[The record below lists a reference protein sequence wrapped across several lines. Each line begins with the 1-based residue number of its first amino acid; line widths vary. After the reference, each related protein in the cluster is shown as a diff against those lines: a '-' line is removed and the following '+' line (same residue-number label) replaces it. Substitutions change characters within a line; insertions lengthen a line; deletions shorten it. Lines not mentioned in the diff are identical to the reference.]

1 MNSLETEMLSW
12 REWQVLQA
20 LVKTYVT
27 MGVPVGSRTLLDR
40 ETLGVSPATIRN
52 TLGVLEERGFLHQ
65 PHTSA
70 GRIPTDRGYRLYV
83 EQCVD
88 QDCALPAGEGAQLR
102 QHLDEH
108 LAEAGVDEILGQL
121 AKIIGQ
127 VSNQLGL
134 VMAPAFEQG
143 IFQKVEL
150 VKLSEQRLLLVLTIH
165 QGSVRSLVIEVGSA
179 STQRDLEILGNQ
191 INQRL
196 HGLTMAQIGAS
207 MRERLASVETGNPQ
221 LLRVITEEIE
231 GLHRTGGGDLHL
243 AGTRNICLQPEFRDP
258 QRMAEL
264 IDLVERKDA
273 LAQML
278 QRRQGMVVTIGREH
292 QAQEMQLCSVVTASY
307 EVDGA
312 VGIIGVIGPTR
323 MPYERVAAL
332 VNYLASRAAEF
343 VG

>member
-1 MNSLETEMLSW
+1 MNPMENEMLSW

-20 LVKTYVT
+20 LVKSYVAL
-27 MGVPVGSRTLLDR
+27 GVPVGSRTLLDR
-40 ETLGVSPATIRN
+40 ETLGISAATIRS
-52 TLGVLEERGFLHQ
+52 TLATLEEKEYLRQ

-70 GRIPTDRGYRLYV
+70 GRIPTDRGYRRYV
-83 EQCVD
+83 EQWVD
-88 QDCALPAGEGAQLR
+88 RECALPEGEGAQLR
-102 QHLDEH
+102 QHLTDQLPEG
-108 LAEAGVDEILGQL
+108 GVDDILGQL

-143 IFQKVEL
+143 IFHKVEL
-150 VKLSEQRLLLVLTIH
+150 VALSEQRLLLVLTIH
-165 QGSVRSLVIEVGSA
+165 QGSVRSLVIEVGTATS
-179 STQRDLEILGNQ
+179 QRDLEILSAQ

-196 HGLTMAQIGAS
+196 HGLTMAQIRAS
-207 MRERLASVETGNPQ
+207 MRERMASVETGDPQ
-221 LLRVITEEIE
+221 LLRVISEEIE
-231 GLHRTGGGDLHL
+231 GLSNAGPGDLHV

-258 QRMAEL
+258 QRIAEL
-264 IDLVERKDA
+264 IDLVERKEA

-292 QAQEMQLCSVVTASY
+292 EAQEMQLCSVVTASY

-323 MPYERVAAL
+323 MPYERVVAL
-332 VNYLASRAAEF
+332 VKYMACRAAEF

>member
-1 MNSLETEMLSW
+1 MQNEMLSW

-20 LVKTYVT
+20 LVKSYVAL
-27 MGVPVGSRTLLDR
+27 GVPVGSRTLLDR
-40 ETLGVSPATIRN
+40 ETLGISAATIRSA
-52 TLGVLEERGFLHQ
+52 LVALEEKEYLHQ

-70 GRIPTDRGYRLYV
+70 GRIPTDRGYRHYV

-88 QDCALPAGEGAQLR
+88 RDCALPEGEDAQLR
-102 QHLDEH
+102 QHLTDQLPEG
-108 LAEAGVDEILGQL
+108 GVDDILGQL

-143 IFQKVEL
+143 IFHKVEL

-165 QGSVRSLVIEVGSA
+165 QGSVKSLVIEVDS
-179 STQRDLEILGNQ
+179 STSQRDLEILSAQ

-196 HGLTMAQIGAS
+196 HGLTMAQIRAS
-207 MRERLASVETGNPQ
+207 MRERLASVETGDPQ
-221 LLRVITEEIE
+221 LLRVISEEIE
-231 GLHRTGGGDLHL
+231 GLTSAGPGGLHV

-258 QRMAEL
+258 LRMADL
-264 IDLVERKDA
+264 VDLVEKKEI

-292 QAQEMQLCSVVTASY
+292 EAQEMQLCSLVTASY

-332 VNYLASRAAEF
+332 VNYMACRAVEF

>member
-1 MNSLETEMLSW
+1 MNSMEQELLSW

-27 MGVPVGSRTLLDR
+27 VGIPVGSRTLLDR
-40 ETLGVSPATIRN
+40 EILGISAATIRN
-52 TLGVLEERGFLHQ
+52 TLAALEEKEFLHQ

-70 GRIPTDRGYRLYV
+70 GRIPTDKGYRLYV

-88 QDCALPAGEGAQLR
+88 QDCALPDGEGDQLR
-102 QHLDEH
+102 QHLNEQ
-108 LAEAGVDEILGQL
+108 LAEGGIDEILGQL

-143 IFQKVEL
+143 IFHKVEL
-150 VKLSEQRLLLVLTIH
+150 VRLSEQRLLLVLTIH

-179 STQRDLEILGNQ
+179 CSQRDLEILSGQ

-207 MRERLASVETGNPQ
+207 VRERMASVETGNPQ
-221 LLRVITEEIE
+221 LLKVISAEIE
-231 GLHRTGGGDLHL
+231 GLHRAGAGDLHV

-264 IDLVERKDA
+264 IDLVERKES

-278 QRRQGMVVTIGREH
+278 QRRQGTVVTIGREH
-292 QAQEMQLCSVVTASY
+292 QVQEMQLCSVVTASY

>member
-1 MNSLETEMLSW
+1 MNPMQNEMLSW

-20 LVKTYVT
+20 LVKSYVT
-27 MGVPVGSRTLLDR
+27 LGVPVGSRTLLDR
-40 ETLGVSPATIRN
+40 ETLGISPATIRS
-52 TLGVLEERGFLHQ
+52 TLAALEEKEYLHQ

-83 EQCVD
+83 EQGVD
-88 QDCALPAGEGAQLR
+88 RDCALPEGEGAQLR
-102 QHLDEH
+102 QQLTDHLPEG
-108 LAEAGVDEILGQL
+108 GVDDILGQL

-134 VMAPAFEQG
+134 VVAPAFEQG
-143 IFQKVEL
+143 IFHKVEL

-165 QGSVRSLVIEVGSA
+165 QGSVRSLVIEVGS
-179 STQRDLEILGNQ
+179 STSQRDLEILSAQ

-196 HGLTMAQIGAS
+196 QGLTMAQIRAS
-207 MRERLASVETGNPQ
+207 MRERMASVETGDPQ
-221 LLRVITEEIE
+221 LLRVISEEIE
-231 GLHRTGGGDLHL
+231 GLHRAGPGDLHV

-264 IDLVERKDA
+264 IDLVEKKEA

-278 QRRQGMVVTIGREH
+278 QQRQGMVVTIGREH
-292 QAQEMQLCSVVTASY
+292 QAQEMQLCSLVTASY

-312 VGIIGVIGPTR
+312 VGIIGIIGPTR
-323 MPYERVAAL
+323 MPYERVVAL
-332 VNYLASRAAEF
+332 VNYMACRAAEF

>member
-1 MNSLETEMLSW
+1 MLSW

-20 LVKTYVT
+20 LVKTYVEV
-27 MGVPVGSRTLLDR
+27 GVPVGSRTLLDR
-40 ETLGVSPATIRN
+40 ETLGISAATIRN
-52 TLGVLEERGFLHQ
+52 TLAVLEEKELLQQ

-70 GRIPTDRGYRLYV
+70 GRIPTDKGYRLYV

-88 QDCALPAGEGAQLR
+88 PDCALPEGEGAQLR
-102 QHLDEH
+102 QQLHEH

-121 AKIIGQ
+121 AKILGQ
-127 VSNQLGL
+127 VSHQLGV

-143 IFQKVEL
+143 IFHKVEL
-150 VKLSEQRLLLVLTIH
+150 VKLSEQRLLLVLSIH

-179 STQRDLEILGNQ
+179 CSQRDLELLSGQ

-196 HGLTMAQIGAS
+196 QGLSMAQIRAS
-207 MRERLASVETGNPQ
+207 MRERLASVETGDPQ
-221 LLRVITEEIE
+221 LLRVISEEIE
-231 GLHRTGGGDLHL
+231 GLHRAGAGDLHV

-264 IDLVERKDA
+264 IDLVERKEA

-278 QRRQGMVVTIGREH
+278 QQRQGMVVTIGREH
-292 QAQEMQLCSVVTASY
+292 QVQEMQWCSVVTASY

-312 VGIIGVIGPTR
+312 VGLIGVIGPTR

-332 VNYLASRAAEF
+332 VNYLASRAAQF

>member
-1 MNSLETEMLSW
+1 MLSW

-20 LVKTYVT
+20 LVRTYVAL
-27 MGVPVGSRTLLDR
+27 GVPVGSRTLLGR
-40 ETLGVSPATIRN
+40 ELLGISPATVRN
-52 TLGVLEERGFLHQ
+52 TLALLEEKEFLSQ

-70 GRIPTDRGYRLYV
+70 GRIPTDKGYRLYV

-88 QDCALPAGEGAQLR
+88 RDCALPEGEGVQLS
-102 QHLDEH
+102 QQLHDQ
-108 LAEAGVDEILGQL
+108 LAEGGVDEILGQL

-165 QGSVRSLVIEVGSA
+165 QGSVRSLVIEVGWRTS
-179 STQRDLEILGNQ
+179 QRDLELLSAQ

-196 HGLTMAQIGAS
+196 HGLTMAQIRAS
-207 MRERLASVETGNPQ
+207 MRERLASVETGDPR
-221 LLRVITEEIE
+221 LLRVISEEIE
-231 GLHRTGGGDLHL
+231 GLGSGPGDLHV

-264 IDLVERKDA
+264 IDLVEKKEP

-292 QAQEMQLCSVVTASY
+292 EAQEMQRCSVVTASY

-332 VNYLASRAAEF
+332 VNFLASRAAEF

>member
-1 MNSLETEMLSW
+1 MNPMEREVLSW

-20 LVKTYVT
+20 LVKTYVAL
-27 MGVPVGSRTLLDR
+27 GVPVGSRTLLDR
-40 ETLGVSPATIRN
+40 EILGISAATIRN
-52 TLGVLEERGFLHQ
+52 TLAALEEKEYLHQ

-70 GRIPTDRGYRLYV
+70 GRIPTDKGYRLYV

-88 QDCALPAGEGAQLR
+88 RDSALPEGEGAQLR
-102 QHLDEH
+102 QHLTDQLPEG
-108 LAEAGVDEILGQL
+108 GVDEILGQL
-121 AKIIGQ
+121 AQVIGQ

-165 QGSVRSLVIEVGSA
+165 QGSVRSLVIEVGTRTS
-179 STQRDLEILGNQ
+179 QRDLEILSAQ

-196 HGLTMAQIGAS
+196 QGLTMAQIRAS
-207 MRERLASVETGNPQ
+207 MRERMASLETGDPQ
-221 LLRVITEEIE
+221 LLRVISEEIE
-231 GLHRTGGGDLHL
+231 GLHRAGPGDLHV

-264 IDLVERKDA
+264 IDLVEKKA
-273 LAQML
+273 VLAQML

-292 QAQEMQLCSVVTASY
+292 EALEMQLCSVVTASY

-312 VGIIGVIGPTR
+312 LGVIGVIGPTR
-323 MPYERVAAL
+323 MPYARVVAL
-332 VNYLASRAAEF
+332 VNYMACRAAEF

>member
-1 MNSLETEMLSW
+1 MSPRENEMLSW

-20 LVKTYVT
+20 LVKSYVAL
-27 MGVPVGSRTLLDR
+27 GVPVGSRTLLDR
-40 ETLGVSPATIRN
+40 ELLGVSAATIRN
-52 TLGVLEERGFLHQ
+52 TLVALEEKAYLHQ
-65 PHTSA
+65 RHTSA
-70 GRIPTDRGYRLYV
+70 GRIPTDKGYRLYV
-83 EQCVD
+83 EQCVN
-88 QDCALPAGEGAQLR
+88 LPEDEGAQLR
-102 QHLDEH
+102 QHLTDQLPEG
-108 LAEAGVDEILGQL
+108 GVDDILGQL
-121 AKIIGQ
+121 AKILGQ

-134 VMAPAFEQG
+134 VLAPAFEQG
-143 IFQKVEL
+143 IFHKVEL

-165 QGSVRSLVIEVGSA
+165 QGSVKSLVIEVGSSA
-179 STQRDLEILGNQ
+179 SQRDLEILSAQ

-196 HGLTMAQIGAS
+196 HGLTMAQIRAS
-207 MRERLASVETGNPQ
+207 MRERLASVETGDPQ
-221 LLRVITEEIE
+221 LLRVISEEIE
-231 GLHRTGGGDLHL
+231 GLSNAGPGDLHV

-264 IDLVERKDA
+264 IDLVEKKET

-292 QAQEMQLCSVVTASY
+292 EAQEMQLCSVVTASY

-323 MPYERVAAL
+323 MPYERVVAL
-332 VNYLASRAAEF
+332 VNYMACRATEF